1 MNIIFF
7 ICGNL
12 SGKNEHVHME
22 KSFGKIVNSSKLEPI
37 VYSSK
42 LELGPKCLD
51 LVTRASSSGHKRHD
65 TKASKGN
72 TTPERNARAYLRD
85 L

>member
-7 ICGNL
+7 VCGNV
-12 SGKNEHVHME
+12 SGKNDNVHMK
-22 KSFGKIVNSSKLEPI
+22 KSFVLEQAR